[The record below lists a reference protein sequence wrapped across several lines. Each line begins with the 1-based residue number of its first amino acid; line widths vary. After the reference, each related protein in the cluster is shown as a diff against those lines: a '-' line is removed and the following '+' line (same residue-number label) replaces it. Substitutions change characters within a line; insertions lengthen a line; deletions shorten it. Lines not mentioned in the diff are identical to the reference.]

1 MAGPEAWHGSYAS
14 LEETSEPPY
23 YEPYYAHHYPSS
35 LGAEK
40 KRSHQDDFLDSKPL
54 LFLRLF
60 TIFVV
65 VIVGFFLAFVM
76 VTESGLFER
85 RRNYASSSSPTPATT
100 KAQPPITA

>member
-14 LEETSEPPY
+14 LEETGEQPY
-23 YEPYYAHHYPSS
+23 YEPYYAHRYPSS

-85 RRNYASSSSPTPATT
+85 RRNYAPSSSPTPATT